1 MKLFKNMAGNF
12 FDVLEKLI
20 RVIFFMR
27 DLVFE
32 IFVDLAETAVSR
44 GMSKIKS
51 KEGKKRIIKKS

>member
-1 MKLFKNMAGNF
+1 MAGNF
-12 FDVLEKLI
+12 FDVLEKRR

-51 KEGKKRIIKKS
+51 KDGKKRIIKKS